1 MRNHRRAWPAEP
13 LERTHQ
19 DMKFIITLAATAAV
33 AGGFAVLPAP
43 AIAQQNQSE
52 VVVYGNDPCP
62 RQTESNIVVCVHR
75 PETERYRLSKN
86 QQLQGTRQERQS
98 WSNRS
103 QAVMNAGKTGINSC
117 SAVGPAGHT
126 GCLIQEINQA
136 KQESR
141 EAAEQN
147 TPPEQ

>member
-1 MRNHRRAWPAEP
+1 
-13 LERTHQ
+13 
-19 DMKFIITLAATAAV
+19 MKFIIALAATAAV
-33 AGGFAVLPAP
+33 AAGSAVLPGA
-43 AIAQQNQSE
+43 AVAQSNQSE
-52 VVVYGNDPCP
+52 VVVYGSDPCP

-75 PETERYRLSKN
+75 PETERYRLPKN

-103 QAVMNAGKTGINSC
+103 QSVMNAGKTGINSC
-117 SAVGPAGHT
+117 SPVGPAGHT

-147 TPPEQ
+147 TPPQQ